1 MDQTSY
7 ENFRADLYKAIWR
20 DLDPL
25 EQEIEESYICGRIH
39 RVDGGRS

>member
-1 MDQTSY
+1 MDQTSH

-25 EQEIEESYICGRIH
+25 EKEIEDAGTPAASTGST
-39 RVDGGRS
+39 GG